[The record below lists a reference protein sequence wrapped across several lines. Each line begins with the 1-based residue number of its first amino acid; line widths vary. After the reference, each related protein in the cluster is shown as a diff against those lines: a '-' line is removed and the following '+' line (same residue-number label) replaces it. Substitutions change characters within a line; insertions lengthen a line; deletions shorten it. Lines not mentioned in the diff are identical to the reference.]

1 MWELPRRRVGPE
13 LFPGTCGAE
22 NPRTLAPEALSQGKA
37 PARAP
42 WAGRPS
48 LGSLLFPE
56 LPYEDVFAVWEVIW
70 AARHISSEH
79 FVLFIAL
86 ALVEA
91 YREIIRDNNMD
102 FTDIIKFFNGRSCSA
117 VLAAPAG
124 VWGLRS
130 WPALGRRGFQGHQPL
145 SPLSQCHE
153 SRWKWAGGRP
163 QSSCSSIPSD
173 TRVFPRAGRASR
185 CPGDTADR
193 PGPRPQG
200 ADAHREQ
207 VRALWPGSN
216 SPPEPGLR
224 APQGRCRGGTAKIAP
239 HPQPTPPAQLC
250 S

>member
-22 NPRTLAPEALSQGKA
+22 NPRTLAPGALSQGKA
-37 PARAP
+37 PSRAP

-124 VWGLRS
+124 VWGLCS

-153 SRWKWAGGRP
+153 SRWKWAGWAAPELLLQHPLRYPCFP
-163 QSSCSSIPSD
+163 QSGLSITMPRRYCGSPGTSS
-173 TRVFPRAGRASR
+173 T
-185 CPGDTADR
+185 
-193 PGPRPQG
+193 
-200 ADAHREQ
+200 
-207 VRALWPGSN
+207 
-216 SPPEPGLR
+216 
-224 APQGRCRGGTAKIAP
+224 RCR
-239 HPQPTPPAQLC
+239 C